1 MGDQPKKMI
10 LFVCMGNTCRSPYAE
25 GIFNKFAADA
35 GLDYYAE
42 SAGLSVFFKVSAH
55 VDSIILAKER
65 GVDLSGHAGRNI
77 DEDMMEKA
85 ERVYAMERRHCDV
98 LNDLFPGHKAKVFM
112 LGGDHDI
119 DDPYGMEFEIY
130 REMTGEVDAA
140 VARLIDEL
148 Q

>member
-25 GIFNKFAADA
+25 GIFNKLAADA

-55 VDSIILAKER
+55 VDSVIIAKER
-65 GVDLSGHAGRNI
+65 GFDISAHAGRNI

-85 ERVYAMERRHCDV
+85 ERVCVMERRHCDV
-98 LNDLFPGHKAKVFM
+98 LNDLFPGNKAKVFM
-112 LGGDHDI
+112 LGGDRDI
-119 DDPYGMEFEIY
+119 EDPYGMGFETY
-130 REMTGEVDAA
+130 REITGEIDDA
-140 VARLIDEL
+140 VVKLIDEL